1 MRNERERFFPF
12 FFFFLNG
19 DEDEKGRRKESLSK
33 LHLFSYCG
41 SEDFIEGSKGW
52 LRADRDIE
60 RFRYRDFYKKI
71 GFNIFGKF
79 KIRDV

>member
-1 MRNERERFFPF
+1 MKENVSFLF

-41 SEDFIEGSKGW
+41 SEDFIEGSKG
-52 LRADRDIE
+52 
-60 RFRYRDFYKKI
+60 
-71 GFNIFGKF
+71 
-79 KIRDV
+79 